1 MRLEEAGSPL
11 TTTAAGDN
19 RLFFKSYKI
28 TVRSFDRTKT
38 SIKQRKKDKL
48 KKKKNLF
55 PTLIYA
61 KGIWSMIK
69 KELCCTKEKNSFDLT
84 LKFLRFKA

>member
-1 MRLEEAGSPL
+1 MCFEEAGSPL

-38 SIKQRKKDKL
+38 WMKQRKK
-48 KKKKNLF
+48 F

-61 KGIWSMIK
+61 KEIWSMIK
-69 KELCCTKEKNSFDLT
+69 EDLCCGKEKNSFDLT

>member
-1 MRLEEAGSPL
+1 MSFEEAGSPL

-38 SIKQRKKDKL
+38 WMKQRGGGGRKSIFDT
-48 KKKKNLF
+48 NSC
-55 PTLIYA
+55 
-61 KGIWSMIK
+61 KGNMV
-69 KELCCTKEKNSFDLT
+69 ND
-84 LKFLRFKA
+84 